1 MPFLEKQ
8 PLVETLINHS
18 FLNENNKR
26 GYWQMYNTRRN
37 SLNK

>member
-18 FLNENNKR
+18 FLMKIINEAIGKCIILE
-26 GYWQMYNTRRN
+26 GIV
-37 SLNK
+37 